1 MKTNHIKIEGKALN
15 VDKETLDNQKVF
27 EVGNEIADNTKLE
40 KEDKP
45 NFEEYKT
52 LYKGAIDEKCLATYG
67 TTDDE
72 KLWEDIAK
80 EMYLKTLNYIPD
92 DDTKVSG
99 DLVKKESKRIIQH
112 NRVSLTETK
121 LVENEADDVAEYK
134 EFLSLGNDVYAAF
147 EMAEF
152 SDDVLIVKSAQELI
166 NNLTAVQ
173 KEFVRYLMETSQYSA
188 RWDNIQE
195 YLGKSSSD
203 YLMAYANGYVDK
215 YQPNTKNP
223 TLFKYFA
230 IFLWK
235 FIGTLNGVKA
245 DYDARVYENEPD
257 EDDDVVVE
265 NRRIIK
271 HNIKTES
278 ADCSRQ
284 KDVEI
289 DNNEIKE
296 CSRQK

>member
-80 EMYLKTLNYIPD
+80 EMFLKTLNYIPD

-112 NRVSLTETK
+112 TRVTLTETK
-121 LVENEADDVAEYK
+121 LV
-134 EFLSLGNDVYAAF
+134 
-147 EMAEF
+147 
-152 SDDVLIVKSAQELI
+152 
-166 NNLTAVQ
+166 
-173 KEFVRYLMETSQYSA
+173 
-188 RWDNIQE
+188 
-195 YLGKSSSD
+195 
-203 YLMAYANGYVDK
+203 
-215 YQPNTKNP
+215 
-223 TLFKYFA
+223 
-230 IFLWK
+230 
-235 FIGTLNGVKA
+235 
-245 DYDARVYENEPD
+245 ENEPD

-265 NRRIIK
+265 NRRFIK

-278 ADCSRQ
+278 VDCSRQ
-284 KDVEI
+284 KLVDRNPLSDSEKLKYYYGTYKVGQSIPYEIYKINDKFYDGNGVEI
-289 DNNEIKE
+289 DSNELKE